1 MNESVSLIQ
10 LFECCMTSKQTLILV
25 LKSNRIQKNNIS
37 VKPGQSCMCATNN
50 DIFGVVI
57 SDIKATHKMKS

>member
-1 MNESVSLIQ
+1 
-10 LFECCMTSKQTLILV
+10 MTSKQTLILV
-25 LKSNRIQKNNIS
+25 LKSNKIQKNNIS
-37 VKPGQSCMCATNN
+37 VKPGQRCMCATNN